1 MGVDVLTLAQ
11 RREHVSI
18 RRCLRALGK
27 RGVTSLLVEGGGE
40 LNASFLREGLVNQ
53 VYLYVAPIL
62 MGGHN
67 ATGLLGGLSPGSL
80 ADAVAVSDM
89 RLRFLGEDV
98 LVTGSLPPGP

>member
-1 MGVDVLTLAQ
+1 MSVDVLTLAQ
-11 RREHVSI
+11 RGGRVSI

-62 MGGHN
+62 LGGHN

-98 LVTGSLPPGP
+98 LVTGSLSPGP